1 MNWKSNKVSYVI
13 SRIFSRWIGRMMLIS
28 TGCHP
33 TTESSTRHPDKEL
46 VMAHWKKQRAR
57 SGIKDWSG
65 EGTSLGGLGL
75 ELSYELHR

>member
-1 MNWKSNKVSYVI
+1 
-13 SRIFSRWIGRMMLIS
+13 
-28 TGCHP
+28 
-33 TTESSTRHPDKEL
+33 
-46 VMAHWKKQRAR
+46 MAHWKKQRAR